1 MALSSR
7 EIRNRLT
14 AIEQNLAG
22 KSIRSPEE
30 DEILKAIQS
39 GDFFSSGKTAQILQG
54 LQEYGIPSEEITALF
69 GGSDRAK
76 ILSDALRSQGQL
88 PEEGRTGFD
97 PPSQYDINLA
107 LQRKNIEDY
116 RKRNPLGAFGLQ
128 ATGVLAPAIIT
139 AGRGSGSAI
148 KKAAELALNPKTYK
162 QAVGVGAGLTGLGSF
177 MRGEG
182 GFRNRLSNVPL
193 DVAVSVP
200 FSVSGKFVGDKVGEL
215 ITRFIKPNP
224 KRLGVQQARD
234 IINDALESD
243 QLTVPQAIEKVMK
256 KIDSEFT
263 LGDVGDNTEAL
274 LSALNAMPGVG
285 KKDAATFLRARNE
298 GKINRLYHIFDNVK
312 NGNWIDE
319 YKALQTAMKGKG
331 NKLYSQAYN
340 PKNKNSMLDINAGVE
355 VRGNIL
361 SIGEYMGRD
370 DFLSAFKNAQKLN
383 RVRPRAGLKKY
394 NDYTI
399 EIVNG
404 AAVLKNEKGKAVDK
418 IPTQFFQ
425 LIKRGYD
432 DLIQSAKRSTEG
444 TTGKELLGGIVAN
457 KNELLEIVDVLNP
470 LYKKARDQWAGDAS
484 ILNAMDIGKA
494 IKSNKYEY
502 SELVKM
508 VSNMSKSEKDA
519 FRIGALNSFIQQIES
534 KGVGG
539 NIAQQIAKSTR
550 DKNLL
555 RLAWGGTDESFNN
568 FWSKLTDEMTVAQ
581 TAQSVLG
588 NSKTA
593 VRQTFIDKIKEGG
606 ESYRPSSDL
615 TSLILDAVSVSTKD
629 ADKVRQKA
637 LSKEMA
643 RILLTTGKNKAE
655 LDTIKKQ
662 LQQKMTLEDLII
674 MYPELIT
681 AAAKFPIS
689 PAIAALVAQ
698 DRENRLG
705 DIPRGSIIGGR
716 EALRG
721 LSDVMF

>member
-1 MALSSR
+1 
-7 EIRNRLT
+7 
-14 AIEQNLAG
+14 
-22 KSIRSPEE
+22 
-30 DEILKAIQS
+30 
-39 GDFFSSGKTAQILQG
+39 
-54 LQEYGIPSEEITALF
+54 
-69 GGSDRAK
+69 
-76 ILSDALRSQGQL
+76 
-88 PEEGRTGFD
+88 
-97 PPSQYDINLA
+97 
-107 LQRKNIEDY
+107 
-116 RKRNPLGAFGLQ
+116 
-128 ATGVLAPAIIT
+128 
-139 AGRGSGSAI
+139 
-148 KKAAELALNPKTYK
+148 
-162 QAVGVGAGLTGLGSF
+162 
-177 MRGEG
+177 
-182 GFRNRLSNVPL
+182 
-193 DVAVSVP
+193 
-200 FSVSGKFVGDKVGEL
+200 
-215 ITRFIKPNP
+215 
-224 KRLGVQQARD
+224 
-234 IINDALESD
+234 
-243 QLTVPQAIEKVMK
+243 
-256 KIDSEFT
+256 
-263 LGDVGDNTEAL
+263 
-274 LSALNAMPGVG
+274 
-285 KKDAATFLRARNE
+285 
-298 GKINRLYHIFDNVK
+298 
-312 NGNWIDE
+312 
-319 YKALQTAMKGKG
+319 
-331 NKLYSQAYN
+331 
-340 PKNKNSMLDINAGVE
+340 
-355 VRGNIL
+355 
-361 SIGEYMGRD
+361 
-370 DFLSAFKNAQKLN
+370 
-383 RVRPRAGLKKY
+383 
-394 NDYTI
+394 
-399 EIVNG
+399 
-404 AAVLKNEKGKAVDK
+404 
-418 IPTQFFQ
+418 
-425 LIKRGYD
+425 
-432 DLIQSAKRSTEG
+432 
-444 TTGKELLGGIVAN
+444 
-457 KNELLEIVDVLNP
+457 
-470 LYKKARDQWAGDAS
+470 
-484 ILNAMDIGKA
+484 MDIGKA